1 MREPI
6 QYSSTY
12 VAAVISPHH
21 ISRDDTISAMSAPV
35 TPRIN
40 THDVPR
46 QDEDSS
52 DDHFSSASEGDD
64 GIPHRPA
71 PPQSPIPITRV
82 ERVDDSPAH
91 GEVPGTPAYSLRTQD
106 AVPDEIE
113 IVPEGRRSRSA
124 TLQISGTR
132 SRGNSAASN
141 SSTGSR
147 PMTPGGTS
155 IPKLVVERVDNK
167 PAHGEVEGT
176 VAYEKRLADAAPDEV
191 RPAPAVARS
200 GENGQ

>member
-1 MREPI
+1 
-6 QYSSTY
+6 
-12 VAAVISPHH
+12 
-21 ISRDDTISAMSAPV
+21 MSGPQI
-35 TPRIN
+35 PRIN
-40 THDVPR
+40 TTDIQGQDVVSN
-46 QDEDSS
+46 SS
-52 DDHFSSASEGDD
+52 DDHFSSASEGETSTPNADK
-64 GIPHRPA
+64 

-82 ERVDDSPAH
+82 ERVDDTAAH
-91 GEVPGTPAYSLRTQD
+91 GEVPGTPAYSLRTKD

-113 IVPEGRRSRSA
+113 IVPEGTRSRSA
-124 TLQISGTR
+124 TLQIGGTR

-147 PMTPGGTS
+147 PMTPGGTP

-176 VAYEKRLADAAPDEV
+176 AAYEQRLADAAPDEV
-191 RPAPAVARS
+191 RKASPAARS

>member
-1 MREPI
+1 MP
-6 QYSSTY
+6 YADS
-12 VAAVISPHH
+12 V
-21 ISRDDTISAMSAPV
+21 
-35 TPRIN
+35 
-40 THDVPR
+40 
-46 QDEDSS
+46 DSS
-52 DDHFSSASEGDD
+52 DDHFSSASEGADNTPGQD
-64 GIPHRPA
+64 Y

-82 ERVDDSPAH
+82 ERVDDTPAH

-124 TLQISGTR
+124 TLQIAGGR

-147 PMTPGGTS
+147 PMTPGGTPV
-155 IPKLVVERVDNK
+155 PKLVVERVDNK

-176 VAYEKRLADAAPDEV
+176 EAHAKRLADATPDEV
-191 RPAPAVARS
+191 RAASPIAAS